1 MFRDLMLTLT
11 GTPGDDNALDSALAL
26 AAYAGAHLTVVG
38 TVRLL
43 VPAAGDW
50 GLAPDASSVRLIHA
64 EIRAMAEA
72 EAERLRERLRRASV
86 SSEVRMIETTSLD
99 SQRECALHARYAGLS
114 LMTAA
119 GTGTGEGSVVRTFFS
134 ATLLESGRPV
144 MVVPPGCRMQTP
156 PQHVVVA
163 WRPTREASRAL
174 HDAMPFLKAAGSV
187 DVLEIE
193 PGPEERSLDGPQ
205 PGADIATH
213 LARHDIKVRVV
224 IRQLQ
229 EETVAQALLSHC
241 EQSGA
246 GLLVAG
252 GYGHSRLRE
261 WMIGG
266 TTRDLLQF
274 ARLPALFS
282 H

>member
-1 MFRDLMLTLT
+1 MIKDLMLALT
-11 GTPGDDNALDSALAL
+11 GTDADDNALDNALAM
-26 AAYAGAHLTVVG
+26 ADYAQAHLTVVG

-43 VPAAGDW
+43 VPAVGDW
-50 GLAPDASSVRLIHA
+50 GVAPDASSMQLIHA

-72 EAERLRERLRRASV
+72 QATRLRERLARESV
-86 SSEVRMIETTSLD
+86 PSEVRMVETMSYD
-99 SQRECALHARYAGLS
+99 PQRECALHARYTDLVM
-114 LMTAA
+114 MTAD
-119 GTGTGEGSVVRTFFS
+119 GGGRGESASVNAFFS
-134 ATLLESGRPV
+134 SILLESGRPV
-144 MVVPPGCRMQTP
+144 IVVPPSHRMRVP
-156 PQHVVVA
+156 PRHVVVA

-174 HDAMPFLKAAGSV
+174 HEAMPFLRAADSV

-193 PGPEERSLDGPQ
+193 SGPDERSDDGPQ

-213 LARHDIKVRVV
+213 LARHGLKVRVV
-224 IRQLQ
+224 VRQRRD
-229 EETVAQALLSHC
+229 EAVSTALLDHC

-246 GLLVAG
+246 QLLVAG

-266 TTRDLLQF
+266 TTRELLQF
-274 ARLPALFS
+274 ARLPVLFS